1 MVRLRRRRRS
11 SRSSSSFP
19 PPWRCGSHLSAA
31 PHRGRSKESRH
42 RRELHAVRR
51 ESSKSQSVWE
61 SFRRRVAK
69 RRTATA
75 PPPPTETSPRRVA
88 RMLRSRALAEE
99 AGRSLSPLPPP
110 SPSPSRTSLAR
121 AARRSPARHSPQAE
135 CAPLS
140 ERESRGDCATRF
152 RLERD
157 TRGSSEISREV
168 THTHTCTRVRFYPG
182 MCASSVLLCRRCL
195 RQCRRRA
202 GASSRRTRLKNTL
215 QHGGEARRC
224 IRRGSDADARL
235 RSGGRAYLSGAP
247 DRRVTL
253 LLSRSSSRKHLT

>member
-99 AGRSLSPLPPP
+99 RGPLSLAPPAALPLPIQNLVGTSGEEVSCPAFATSRVCASLGARESWRLRDALSPRARHTRLFRDFQRGHTHAHLHTRPILPGHVCVVCASLSKVFAPV
-110 SPSPSRTSLAR
+110 SSTSSVFFQTHAAEEYA
-121 AARRSPARHSPQAE
+121 AARR
-135 CAPLS
+135 
-140 ERESRGDCATRF
+140 
-152 RLERD
+152 
-157 TRGSSEISREV
+157 
-168 THTHTCTRVRFYPG
+168 
-182 MCASSVLLCRRCL
+182 
-195 RQCRRRA
+195 
-202 GASSRRTRLKNTL
+202 
-215 QHGGEARRC
+215 
-224 IRRGSDADARL
+224 
-235 RSGGRAYLSGAP
+235 
-247 DRRVTL
+247 
-253 LLSRSSSRKHLT
+253 

>member
-75 PPPPTETSPRRVA
+75 PPPSPRRLLLV
-88 RMLRSRALAEE
+88 EE

-182 MCASSVLLCRRCL
+182 MCASSVLLCRRCF

-202 GASSRRTRLKNTL
+202 GAF
-215 QHGGEARRC
+215 ARPVHQASC
-224 IRRGSDADARL
+224 AAI
-235 RSGGRAYLSGAP
+235 
-247 DRRVTL
+247 
-253 LLSRSSSRKHLT
+253 

>member
-110 SPSPSRTSLAR
+110 HP
-121 AARRSPARHSPQAE
+121 E
-135 CAPLS
+135 
-140 ERESRGDCATRF
+140 TRWH
-152 RLERD
+152 E
-157 TRGSSEISREV
+157 
-168 THTHTCTRVRFYPG
+168 
-182 MCASSVLLCRRCL
+182 
-195 RQCRRRA
+195 
-202 GASSRRTRLKNTL
+202 
-215 QHGGEARRC
+215 
-224 IRRGSDADARL
+224 RRG
-235 RSGGRAYLSGAP
+235 G
-247 DRRVTL
+247 L
-253 LLSRSSSRKHLT
+253 LPGIRHKQSVRLSRSARVVETARRAFASSATHAALPRFPERSHTRTPAHASDSTRACVRRLCFSVEGVCASVVDEQGLLPDARD

>member
-75 PPPPTETSPRRVA
+75 PPLPTETSPRRVA

-135 CAPLS
+135 CAP
-140 ERESRGDCATRF
+140 R
-152 RLERD
+152 
-157 TRGSSEISREV
+157 
-168 THTHTCTRVRFYPG
+168 
-182 MCASSVLLCRRCL
+182 
-195 RQCRRRA
+195 
-202 GASSRRTRLKNTL
+202 
-215 QHGGEARRC
+215 
-224 IRRGSDADARL
+224 
-235 RSGGRAYLSGAP
+235 
-247 DRRVTL
+247 
-253 LLSRSSSRKHLT
+253 LSRSARVVETARRAFASSATHAALPRFPERSHTRTPAHASDSTRACVRRLCFSVEGVCASVVDEQRILPDARG